1 MYKLLLLETLRKRC
15 GNDKGRLE
23 KLFLA
28 ALNVTKKWE
37 RGSMNILEKSLG
49 INT

>member
-1 MYKLLLLETLRKRC
+1 M
-15 GNDKGRLE
+15 GNDKGRPE

-37 RGSMNILEKSLG
+37 RGSTNILGKSLG